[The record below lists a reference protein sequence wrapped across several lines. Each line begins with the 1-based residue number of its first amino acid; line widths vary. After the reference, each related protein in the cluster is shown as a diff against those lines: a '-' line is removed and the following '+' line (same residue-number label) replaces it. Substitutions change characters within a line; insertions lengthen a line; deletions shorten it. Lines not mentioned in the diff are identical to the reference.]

1 MRWTRHRPVGSPV
14 PAAGQCL
21 NNRNASGCRGH
32 IPKLRC
38 QEPVGSCLACKERPR
53 LVSPAQVERPEPR
66 PGTRTVSFQGQQAGQ
81 ALRSPPG
88 APVSPDKNSI
98 LIPGY
103 TVESLGKLT
112 KIPNSKRQS
121 EPLRPRPRH
130 LFLLKAPLGI
140 PLWPRVKRRG
150 DGIQMVS
157 LGSLVTALNQ
167 EVKKS
172 TKIKTLAL
180 CK

>member
-1 MRWTRHRPVGSPV
+1 M

-21 NNRNASGCRGH
+21 NNCNASGCRGH

-66 PGTRTVSFQGQQAGQ
+66 PGTRTVSFQGQRAGQ
-81 ALRSPPG
+81 APHSPPG
-88 APVSPDKNSI
+88 APVSPDKNAI

-103 TVESLGKLT
+103 TLESLGKLM
-112 KIPNSKRQS
+112 KIPNSKQQS

-140 PLWPRVKRRG
+140 PLQPQVKRRG
-150 DGIQMVS
+150 NGIQVVS

-167 EVKKS
+167 EVK
-172 TKIKTLAL
+172 IH
-180 CK
+180 